1 MPELPEVETII
12 SDLQKLVIGKK
23 ITKLEVFLP
32 RIVKG
37 DLNQFLTNLID
48 NKFRRIERR
57 GKLIIFVLQKHN
69 LYLLIHLRMTGQ
81 LVYCQ
86 QKKIIAGG
94 HSDKKIPLCERNQH
108 TRAEFQF
115 ADKSRLYFNDL
126 RTFGSLRVVDENQLA
141 AILKKFGKDALARDF
156 DFSYLKNILKSK
168 SASIKALL
176 LNQKLIAGIGNIYA
190 DEALFQAGILPA
202 RKGNSL
208 KDAEIKRLAASIKRV
223 LRKAVKYRGTTF
235 NSYVDSAGKQ
245 GKFKKLLK
253 VYGRAHEKCARCG
266 CAIKKSKVAQRGT
279 HYCEKCQK

>member
-23 ITKLEVFLP
+23 IIKLEVFLP

-86 QKKIIAGG
+86 RKKIIAGG
-94 HSDKKIPLCERNQH
+94 HSNKNIPFCGQVRH
-108 TRAEFQF
+108 TRAEFKF
-115 ADKSRLYFNDL
+115 VDKSRLYFNDL
-126 RTFGSLRVVDENQLA
+126 RTFGYLQLA
-141 AILKKFGKDALARDF
+141 NKSELDGILKKFGKEALDRDF
-156 DFSYLKNILKSK
+156 DFAYLEKILKNKN
-168 SASIKALL
+168 ASIKSLL

-190 DEALFQAGILPA
+190 DESLFLAKILPD
-202 RKGNSL
+202 RPG
-208 KDAEIKRLAASIKRV
+208 ASIKDFEIKLLLKSIKQV
-223 LRKAVKYRGTTF
+223 LRKAIKYRGTTF
-235 NSYVDSAGKQ
+235 NSYIDSAGKQ
-245 GKFKKLLK
+245 GKFKKFLK
-253 VYGRAHEKCARCG
+253 VYGRANEKCPRCG
-266 CAIKKSKVAQRGT
+266 CSIKKTKVAQRGT